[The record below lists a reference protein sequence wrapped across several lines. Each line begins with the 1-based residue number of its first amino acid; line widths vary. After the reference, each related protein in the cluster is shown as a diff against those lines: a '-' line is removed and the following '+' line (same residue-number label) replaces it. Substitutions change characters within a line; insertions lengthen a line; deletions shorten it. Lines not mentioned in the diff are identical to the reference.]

1 MKRTTVLKS
10 AAVLGVAS
18 LALAACGGSS
28 TSSSATSSAAA
39 AATSAA
45 AAASSAAPAASSAA
59 ASTAASTAA
68 SAAASAS
75 GACKNPA
82 LKVGTLLPQTG
93 DLAFLGPPEFAG
105 VKKAVTEINAAGGV
119 NGQPMV
125 SIDGDSGDT
134 TTDIASQTVDSHLS
148 QGVGAIIGAASSGV
162 SLTVIDKITS
172 NGVLQM
178 SPANTSPALTTYDDK
193 GLYWR
198 VAPSDALQGAVIAS
212 NAIDAGLTKVAVI
225 ARQDPYGQG
234 LEDAFA
240 KNFTDAGGTVT
251 PEKILY
257 DPAAASF
264 EAEVGKI
271 KAAKPQAVVVIGFEE
286 TTKLLQ
292 EMIKQ
297 GVGPQDVQI
306 YLVDGNLSTTAYK
319 DFPKG
324 TMNGVLGTI
333 PVGQADLT
341 DFNASLKKIDPSLT
355 DYTYGAQA
363 YDATILL
370 ALAAQAAKC
379 GDGTAMAAMLPA
391 VANTGGTKCT
401 TYADCL
407 KLLEAGTKIDYD
419 GVTGP
424 LDFNQYGDPKSATI
438 SINKYSANDKFAETD
453 RVTADVPLP

>member
-28 TSSSATSSAAA
+28 TSSEASSSAAA
-39 AATSAA
+39 P
-45 AAASSAAPAASSAA
+45 ASSAAASAA
-59 ASTAASTAA
+59 ASTAATAAA
-68 SAAASAS
+68 SAATD
-75 GACKNPA
+75 CKNP
-82 LKVGTLLPQTG
+82 LLVTGTLLPQTG

-105 VKKAVTEINAAGGV
+105 VKKAVDEINAAGGV
-119 NGQPMV
+119 NGSPMTN
-125 SIDGDSGDT
+125 IDGDSGDT
-134 TTDIASQTVDSHLS
+134 TTDIASQTVDSALS

-178 SPANTSPALTTYDDK
+178 SPANTSPALTTYEDS

-198 VAPSDALQGAVIAS
+198 VAPSDALQGAVIAA
-212 NAIDAGLTKVAVI
+212 NAIDSGLTKMAVI

-240 KNFTDAGGTVT
+240 KNFTDAGGTVV
-251 PEKILY
+251 PDKILY

-264 EAEVGKI
+264 EAEVGQI
-271 KAAKPQAVVVIGFEE
+271 KAAKPEGVVVIGFEE

-297 GVGPQDVQI
+297 GVGPQDVAI
-306 YLVDGNLSTTAYK
+306 YLVDGNLSTAAYK

-324 TMNGVLGTI
+324 TMKGVKGTI
-333 PVGQADLT
+333 PVGEADLT
-341 DFNASLKKIDPSLT
+341 AFNDSLKTVDPTLT
-355 DYTYGAQA
+355 DFTYGAQA
-363 YDATILL
+363 YDATILI
-370 ALAAQAAKC
+370 ALAAQAAGC
-379 GDGTAMAAMLPA
+379 GDGTAIAAMLPE
-391 VANTGGTKCT
+391 VANTGGEKCT
-401 TYADCL
+401 TFADCVA
-407 KLLEAGTKIDYD
+407 LLQAGTKIDYD

-438 SINKYSANDKFAETD
+438 AVNEYSTNDKFAEVD